1 LWRFLRPD
9 SISVLRDEICRKSLS
24 RYFDVVQS
32 LKPAMFIL
40 AKKTPTE
47 YSSEDSLNE
56 LWATHEK
63 ALGSLKE
70 LIRGVDE
77 GSVRLDELVKPRKS
91 LLDLKAEI
99 ARRVLESCLL
109 CERRCG
115 VDRSRGQL
123 GFCRCGDVIHL
134 STYFEHMGEE
144 PELVPSGTI
153 FTCGC
158 TMRCLHC
165 QNWTISQWVEKGSPT
180 QPKTLAAVVEELRE
194 NGCRNVNLVGGD
206 PTSWLPQWLETFRF
220 VEKNVPVVW
229 NSNSYYS
236 VETAELL
243 KGFADVYLLDFKY
256 GPGDCS
262 RRLSSAPGYWDA
274 AIRNHLEAS
283 KWGELIIR
291 ILLLPGHVECCF
303 KPIVEWIAE
312 NLGLEVRVNIMF
324 QYRPEWRAYEAPE
337 LARCLNS
344 EERMEAVQYARKIGL
359 KNFIT

>member
-1 LWRFLRPD
+1 MWRFLRPD
-9 SISVLRDEICRKSLS
+9 SISVLRDEMCRKSLS
-24 RYFDVVQS
+24 RYFDVSQN
-32 LKPAMFIL
+32 LKPARFLL
-40 AKKTPTE
+40 ARRTPAE
-47 YSSEDSLNE
+47 YSPGDPLNE
-56 LWATHEK
+56 LLKAHEE
-63 ALGSLKE
+63 ALRSLKD
-70 LIRGVDE
+70 LTRRVDD
-77 GSVRLDELVKPRKS
+77 GLVRVDRLALPTRS
-91 LLDLKAEI
+91 LLDLKVEI
-99 ARRVLESCLL
+99 ARRILESCLL

-115 VDRSRGQL
+115 VDRSKGQT
-123 GFCRCGDVIHL
+123 GFCGCGTVIHL

-165 QNWTISQWVEKGSPT
+165 QNYTISQWVEKGSPIK
-180 QPKTLAAVVEELRE
+180 PRELAAIVEELRE

-206 PTSWLPQWLETFRF
+206 PTSWLPQWLEAFRF

-262 RRLSSAPGYWDA
+262 RRISSAPKYWEA
-274 AIRNHLEAS
+274 AVRNHLEAS

-291 ILLLPGHVECCF
+291 ILLLPSHVECCF
-303 KPIVEWIAE
+303 KPIVEWIVE
-312 NLGLEVRVNIMF
+312 NLGPEVRVNVMF
-324 QYRPEWRAYEAPE
+324 QYRPEWRAHEAPE
-337 LARCLNS
+337 LNRCLNS
-344 EERMEAVQYARKIGL
+344 EERVEAVEYARKIGL
-359 KNFIT
+359 RNFIT